1 MKSIQAYL
9 FPIFCVLVSIVLIIV
24 VVNPSLDKLKAVKQ
38 QLVELKESE
47 RQVEKL
53 IADYDQLREKY
64 QAVSDQDRQV
74 LEKVLP
80 SNINNVRLILELERI
95 AELRGLGFK
104 DVDVVLKKDE
114 NQQSQIIDV
123 NRQQLRKV
131 VASITLVGDYGAFVQ
146 YLSDLEKSLRLIT
159 MKTIDFQAQR
169 QEKKP
174 TQFEYK
180 LVLETYWFVYPE
192 VTPVQQSSD
201 VDSAQTE

>member
-1 MKSIQAYL
+1 MKPLQAYL
-9 FPIFCVLVSIVLIIV
+9 FPILCILISVVLVIV
-24 VVNPSLDKLKAVKQ
+24 VVNPSLDKLRLVKQ
-38 QLVELKESE
+38 QLIELKESE

-53 IADYDQLREKY
+53 IADYDQLRDKY
-64 QAVSDQDRQV
+64 QAVTDQDRQV

-104 DVDVVLKKDE
+104 DVDVVLKKDQ
-114 NQQSQIIDV
+114 NQQAQIV
-123 NRQQLRKV
+123 NTDQQQLRKV
-131 VASITLVGDYGAFVQ
+131 QASITLVGDYGSFVQ

-169 QEKKP
+169 IEKKQ

-180 LVLETYWFVYPE
+180 IVLETYWFVYPDA
-192 VTPVQQSSD
+192 VQAQPSQPVD
-201 VDSAQTE
+201 VQG